1 MGLSDAALAIKL
13 ALIFIIVGFL
23 LHIIGFGAP
32 YWSDNIAFNRGLW
45 QSCSKITDSCSSV
58 NTDVNFGFGDYLTAT
73 KTFECFGLIGS
84 IACLVLIGI
93 FICVGRCSGSK
104 CIAVFNVI
112 ALLGTGACILIAIII
127 FASESN
133 NLAWAFGLAT
143 TGGVCFA
150 LAGIFMI
157 VSMCQ

>member
-13 ALIFIIVGFL
+13 SLIFIIVGFL

-32 YWSDNIAFNRGLW
+32 YWSSNSVVHRGLW
-45 QSCSKITDSCSSV
+45 QYCIMDSCSSID
-58 NTDVNFGFGDYLTAT
+58 TDIKVGFGDWLTAT

-112 ALLGTGACILIAIII
+112 VLLGTGACILIAIII
-127 FASESN
+127 YASEAG

>member
-1 MGLSDAALAIKL
+1 MGLGDAALAIKL
-13 ALIFIIVGFL
+13 ALIFVIVGFL

-32 YWSDNIAFNRGLW
+32 YWSSGIFGSVGLW
-45 QSCSKITDSCSSV
+45 QSCSKITDSCSSID
-58 NTDVNFGFGDYLTAT
+58 TDIKLGVGDWFTAT
-73 KTFECFGLIGS
+73 RTFECFGLIGS
-84 IACLVLIGI
+84 IACLVFIGI

-112 ALLGTGACILIAIII
+112 LLLGTGACILIAIII
-127 FASESN
+127 YASESN